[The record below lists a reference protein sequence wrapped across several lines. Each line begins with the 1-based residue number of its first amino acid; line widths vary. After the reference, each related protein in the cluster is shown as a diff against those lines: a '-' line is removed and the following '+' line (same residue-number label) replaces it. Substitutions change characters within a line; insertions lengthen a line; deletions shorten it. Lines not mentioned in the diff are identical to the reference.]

1 MARRPTA
8 KRYALAAF
16 QIARESGQLESW
28 AKDLGAAQ
36 QALQNPA
43 LRAYLEL
50 PKIRIEHKIETLRT
64 ALAGVNPL
72 ALNLMS
78 LLTSRASVGLLPR
91 IVDEYQRLMD
101 AHLNRERAEV
111 ATAIPLEQEQS
122 NRFTQQ
128 LRQFLGKDVIL
139 TSRVD
144 PEVLGG
150 LVARVGDRII
160 DGSARGRLMA
170 LRKSLSEARG

>member
-1 MARRPTA
+1 MPRRPTA

-28 AKDLGAAQ
+28 ARDIETAQ
-36 QALQNPA
+36 QAIQDPS

-50 PKIRIEHKIETLRT
+50 PKVTIERKTDSLRT
-64 ALAGVNPL
+64 ALPGANPL
-72 ALNLMS
+72 LLNLMA
-78 LLTSRASVGLLPR
+78 LLTSRRSLGLLPR
-91 IVDEYQRLMD
+91 IVSEYQRLMD

-111 ATAIPLEQEQS
+111 ATAIPLEREQS
-122 NRFTQQ
+122 DRLAQQ
-128 LRQFLGKDVIL
+128 LRQLLGKEVIL

-150 LVARVGDRII
+150 LVARVGDRMI

-170 LRKSLSEARG
+170 LRKSLAEVR

>member
-1 MARRPTA
+1 MPRRPTA

-16 QIARESGQLESW
+16 QIARDSGQLESW
-28 AKDLGAAQ
+28 AQDLGAAQ
-36 QALQNPA
+36 QAIQDLT

-50 PKIRIEHKIETLRT
+50 PKISIEHKIETLRT
-64 ALAGVNPL
+64 ALSGANPL
-72 ALNLMS
+72 ALNLVA
-78 LLTSRASVGLLPR
+78 LLTSRRSLGILPR

-122 NRFTQQ
+122 DRLTQQ
-128 LRQFLGKDVIL
+128 LRQFLGKEVIL

-150 LVARVGDRII
+150 LVARMGDRII
-160 DGSARGRLMA
+160 DGSARGRLLA
-170 LRKSLSEARG
+170 LRKSLAEARG

>member
-16 QIARESGQLESW
+16 QIARESVQLESW
-28 AKDLGAAQ
+28 AQDLQTAQ
-36 QALQNPA
+36 QAIQAPT
-43 LRAYLEL
+43 LRVFLEL
-50 PKIRIEHKIETLRT
+50 PKVSIERKMESLREVLGG
-64 ALAGVNPL
+64 ANPFL
-72 ALNLMS
+72 LNLMA
-78 LLTSRASVGLLPR
+78 LLTSRLSLGLLPR
-91 IVDEYQRLMD
+91 IADEYQRLLD

-111 ATAIPLEQEQS
+111 ATAIPLERQQGE
-122 NRFTQQ
+122 RLTQQ
-128 LRQFLGKDVIL
+128 LRQLLGKEVIL

-144 PEVLGG
+144 AEVLGG

-170 LRKSLSEARG
+170 LRKSLAEVRG